1 VVRRWSHQRS
11 LASSSPVSTG
21 IGDHLWRVN
30 NPVFSRPLR
39 PTQPAHPF
47 LCRCNEHWRWFLPAL
62 GKKRRVTRSSHGRLL
77 YASLIGSNPV
87 QLKAQRGWAPSR
99 RTSRCMHKS
108 SYFSSLVLYSVN
120 HLWSEGWL
128 QHVMIF
134 CHSYGSSPSVLI
146 QSVSE
151 CGPSIEVLGSLP
163 FVSTRHCCC
172 LNELLLRAW
181 RLLLEETW
189 PMNDNFCLLTVSRKY
204 RFTLQLCPVLT
215 HLFCIQSTKLLEFA
229 AVHLGEIW
237 SLPFS
242 ALTAYN
248 RQ

>member
-1 VVRRWSHQRS
+1 MVRRWSHQRS

-151 CGPSIEVLGSLP
+151 CGSSIEVLGCP
-163 FVSTRHCCC
+163 
-172 LNELLLRAW
+172 LRLYPAL
-181 RLLLEETW
+181 LLLEWAPSPSMATASWRDMTDEW
-189 PMNDNFCLLTVSRKY
+189 QLLS
-204 RFTLQLCPVLT
+204 FNC
-215 HLFCIQSTKLLEFA
+215 F
-229 AVHLGEIW
+229 
-237 SLPFS
+237 
-242 ALTAYN
+242 
-248 RQ
+248 